1 MTLVLKVFNSGMSS
15 KAGVC
20 VNLCETGNLTIYFCL
35 EQSQAVSLR
44 HNFFLRK
51 HQRKVALL

>member
-1 MTLVLKVFNSGMSS
+1 MTPVLKVFNSGMSS
-15 KAGVC
+15 KAGIC
-20 VNLCETGNLTIYFCL
+20 IDLCETKNLTIYFCL

-51 HQRKVALL
+51 HQRKASLL